1 MTLRFSRL
9 LVAVMA
15 APFALSACSLLEKK
29 EPPPCPPVYIL
40 SDAAN
45 ITKFRDGP
53 GRDLTDVETEAE
65 VVAYKGSC
73 SYDDKGAKVDL
84 QVTIEAKRGP
94 ANSKGRAQ
102 LTYFVA
108 IPHFYP
114 SPQAKAVFPVQIE
127 FPPGTTQ
134 VRYTDEAVSMRIP
147 VKTKDLIDKFEIYLG
162 FQTSQEELDMN
173 RKAPKR

>member
-1 MTLRFSRL
+1 MTLRLARTLAVL
-9 LVAVMA
+9 LA
-15 APFALSACSLLEKK
+15 APVALSACAMFDKK

-40 SDAAN
+40 SDAATV
-45 ITKFRDGP
+45 TKFRDGP
-53 GRDLTDVETEAE
+53 GRDLTDVDVEAE
-65 VVAYKGSC
+65 VVGYKGDC
-73 SYDDKGAKVDL
+73 SYDEKGAKVNL

-94 ANSKGRAQ
+94 ANSKGKSK
-102 LTYFVA
+102 LSYFVA

-114 SPQAKAVFPVQIE
+114 SPQAKAVFPVEVE
-127 FPPGTTQ
+127 FPDGTNQ

-173 RKAPKR
+173 RKVKH